1 MMTRWPTGQPGPAPL
16 GRFPGS
22 STEHSGPG
30 VDSLEQSLA
39 QVSGADQLLMDDGMD
54 LDAVPEDALLKEA
67 ATAGLQDWGSHGG
80 SWG

>member
-1 MMTRWPTGQPGPAPL
+1 M
-16 GRFPGS
+16 
-22 STEHSGPG
+22 
-30 VDSLEQSLA
+30 DSLEQSLA

-54 LDAVPEDALLKEA
+54 LDAVPEDALLQEA